1 MIKIVRGVYGFMD
14 NNGIVRPKTA
24 ADEPF
29 ALQPEQEERLVRL
42 GVAEYV
48 GNAERVQ
55 EPDETEQEVFEEE
68 QDPIGF
74 DEMPYEEIALSE
86 LSVKDLRAIGKEYGL
101 SFKVGTTKDDM
112 VKAIETAQAEMDT
125 EAEDDDGE
133 PAPVFDASEAVL

>member
-14 NNGIVRPKTA
+14 KDGIVRPKTA

-29 ALQPEQEERLVRL
+29 ELLSEQEARLVHL

-48 GNAERVQ
+48 GNVKGEELR
-55 EPDETEQEVFEEE
+55 EIEQEEIVVE

-74 DEMPYEEIALSE
+74 DEMPEEEPALSE
-86 LSVKDLRAIGKEYGL
+86 LSVKELREIGREYGL
-101 SFKVGTTKDDM
+101 TFKVGTSKADM
-112 VKAIETAQAEMDT
+112 IKAIEKA
-125 EAEDDDGE
+125 EAELSAVDDDSE